1 MKQIAQYQDGRLEL
15 QDVPAPTAPPGG
27 ILVRLTHSI
36 ISVGTER
43 MKLEQARMNLLQKAR
58 ARPDQVR
65 KVLDTART
73 LGWRSALEK
82 VRNRLEI
89 PSPLGYSAAGVVVA
103 VDAANTRF
111 RVGDRV
117 AIGGA
122 ECAFH
127 AELAAVPDMLA
138 AAVPEGV
145 PNEHA
150 AYTTIASIALQAV
163 RQLAPALGD
172 RVLVVGQGLVGLLV
186 TAMLRASGARVLAL
200 DVAEPR
206 RRLAAAMGAERIV
219 ISGAQ
224 DLKEEVRAWTDGFG
238 VDAAVLAAS
247 SGSNAPTEQ
256 ALEALRDRGRMV
268 VVGKTRVDLPWEVA
282 YHKEIELRYSRS
294 YGPGRYDPVYEWGG
308 TDYPAGYVRWTE
320 QRNFEACLEL
330 MRSGALDLDALTT
343 RRAKFSDALAAYG
356 RLIGEGAAHEAG
368 IVLEYEATST
378 GRSGPPQLVV
388 LRPDVQDTAP
398 PPVHSPPQPPAL
410 TPQPSAL
417 TLQHPVG
424 RLDVIGAGNFAR
436 SMLLPHL
443 AGRMAL
449 GTVVNNT
456 ALSAQHVARKF
467 GFAASST
474 RDEDALAGPGPAAV
488 LIATRHHLHAPGVIA
503 ALRADR
509 HVYVEKP
516 LCLTRAELTEIES
529 ALAASHGSLM
539 VGFNRRFAPAAVH
552 LKETLRAVPGP
563 RSVSYRVMAGALDPS
578 SWYANYAESGG
589 RVLGEA
595 CHFADFLCWLLEA
608 TPVRVSGQ
616 TLRPA
621 RGRLAF
627 ADSFAAQ
634 FEFADGSC
642 AQLIYSA
649 DGDPGWP
656 KETCTVFAAGL
667 SAELQNY
674 RQLVVHRRRRRER
687 QRAAGKGHAEEMR
700 AWAAFLRGQA
710 PHPMSFASIRRGMQA
725 SFALLECLQG
735 RDSRDAAA

>member
-27 ILVRLTHSI
+27 VLVRLTHSI

-89 PSPLGYSAAGVVVA
+89 PSPLGYSAAGVVVE

-127 AELAAVPDMLA
+127 AEIAAVPDMLA
-138 AAVPEGV
+138 VPVPEGV
-145 PNEHA
+145 SNGQA

-219 ISGAQ
+219 IAGSQ
-224 DLKEEVRAWTDGFG
+224 DLKEEVRAWTEGFG

-247 SGSNAPTEQ
+247 SSSNTPTEQ

-268 VVGKTRVDLPWEVA
+268 VVGKTRVDLPWELA

-343 RRAKFSDALAAYG
+343 RRAAFSDALAAYACLLG
-356 RLIGEGAAHEAG
+356 DGAAHEAG
-368 IVLEYEATST
+368 IVLEYDGAAA
-378 GRSGPPQLVV
+378 GRSGAPQLVL
-388 LRPDVQDTAP
+388 LRPDAARAADPPERSAQPARPAQSLSAP
-398 PPVHSPPQPPAL
+398 VA
-410 TPQPSAL
+410 
-417 TLQHPVG
+417 

-443 AGRMAL
+443 RGRVPF

-467 GFAASST
+467 GFAGAST
-474 RDEDALAGPGPAAV
+474 QDGQALAAAGPAAV

-503 ALRADR
+503 ALQAGR

-516 LCLTRAELTEIES
+516 LCLTRAELAQVES
-529 ALAASHGSLM
+529 ALAASQGSLM
-539 VGFNRRFAPAAVH
+539 VGFNRRFAPSAVR
-552 LKETLRAVPGP
+552 LKQALQGLPGP
-563 RSVSYRVMAGALDPS
+563 RSVSYRVMAGPLDPA

-589 RVLGEA
+589 RILGEA
-595 CHFADFLCWLLEA
+595 CHFADFLCWLLDA
-608 TPVRVSGQ
+608 APVRVAAQ

-627 ADSFAAQ
+627 PDSFAAQ
-634 FEFADGSC
+634 LEFADGSC

-649 DGDPGWP
+649 DGDPSWP
-656 KETCTVFAAGL
+656 KETCTVFAAGFN
-667 SAELQNY
+667 AELQNF
-674 RQLVVHRRRRRER
+674 RQLVLHCRRRRER
-687 QRAAGKGHAEEMR
+687 LRLAGKGHAEEMS
-700 AWAAFLRGQA
+700 AWAAFLCAQG
-710 PHPMSFASIRRGMQA
+710 PHPMSFESIRRGTLA
-725 SFALLECLQG
+725 SFALLESLQG
-735 RDSRDAAA
+735 RPSQDPDA